1 MSNII
6 VKHLYETTS
15 HEVEGITDEGDESR
29 KFNDRTAAEFSGR
42 MTQIHVSCGEIID
55 GIRFS
60 YSYNTEG
67 SAHGG
72 TGGRNYDFTLDEG
85 EYLTRLDWY
94 TVYHP
99 YYEGTVLCGIHFTTS
114 KQRVLKAEGDFMG
127 QRSYE
132 SYSFTAEEKHA
143 IVGLK
148 GYCGRY
154 LNKITKVL
162 CRETDENF
170 RDDKYYYND
179 YYSLQNARTLTKVIG
194 YSALVVDKLQFVY
207 DNDPSLTEMHGNGN
221 GSYFEFVLESGDY
234 ITKMVFHTAHS
245 NLSGY
250 GSSKILLRIEIWT
263 QKGKYFTT
271 GLYGNSFSQL
281 SEKTQSYFYHPHD
294 YTVTMKENEE
304 LFCLAGVYSK
314 YMGRVLSVYKRT
326 RSRRSAM
333 GATQRNSDGKKYLF
347 VCQRNERDGGVVKPD
362 PAVASLID
370 MMLKNYTKL
379 KAEVRKKIAFLP
391 DVANSRELASSDV
404 IISDWDFQKAVLSGQ
419 YQYISIRSHG
429 TEAGCGN
436 YGAGLADVKWVRAN
450 KKEIMAKLRD
460 TVINFNCCEC
470 GCRNGIE
477 QYAGYQGFARE
488 WINAGLRAA
497 FAYTISYLFVEN
509 ASIISD
515 PEEAIYYVRFSN
527 LVDNKYLQ
535 LCDSQTPEEI
545 AEAVK
550 AEYKRQ
556 LFGTG
561 AGNGYAALLPD
572 ISTLSGKDG
581 VVFDNKTDIVRAFGK
596 KLRTPGKE
604 ALYTEDG
611 DPRTTEAALTLRIK
625 LNEWLKKYILDKPG
639 FYQRL
644 YAGYLNFF
652 VNYTHLC
659 GPGKKKPDSGLKKNN
674 LGEMCTDFAWQD
686 GGEL

>member
-6 VKHLYETTS
+6 AKHLYETNFYG
-15 HEVEGITDEGDESR
+15 VEGVSDEGDESR
-29 KFNDRTAAEFSGR
+29 KFNDQSVAELCDR
-42 MTQIHVSCGEIID
+42 VTRIYVSRGAIID
-55 GIRFS
+55 CIRFA
-60 YSYNTEG
+60 YNNDVDG
-67 SAHGG
+67 NSHGG
-72 TGGRNYDFTLDEG
+72 NGGWKFGYTLEEG
-85 EYLTRLDWY
+85 EYITQLDWY
-94 TVYHP
+94 TIEDVYF
-99 YYEGTVLCGIHFTTS
+99 GGMVVCGIDFTTNL
-114 KQRVLKAEGDFMG
+114 REIPVAGNFMFCDN
-127 QRSYE
+127 YNKKH
-132 SYSFTAEEKHA
+132 YSFTAEPGCA

-148 GYCGRY
+148 GYSGRY
-154 LNKITKVL
+154 LNEITKVL
-162 CRETDENF
+162 CRETEKNVW
-170 RDDKYYYND
+170 DDKYYYND
-179 YYSLQNARTLTKVIG
+179 YYSLQNARALTKVIG
-194 YSALVVDKLQFVY
+194 YSGLVIDKLQFVY
-207 DNDPSLTEMHGNGN
+207 DNDPLLTEMHGDGV
-221 GSYFEFVLESGDY
+221 GSYFEFVLEKGDY
-234 ITKMVFHTAHS
+234 ITKMVFHTAHAT
-245 NLSGY
+245 LQGF
-250 GSSKILLRIEIWT
+250 GSSQILIRIEIWT
-263 QKGKYFTT
+263 KNDKYFAT
-271 GLYGNSFSQL
+271 GLLGKSFSQL
-281 SEKTQSYFYHPHD
+281 PKDTHLYHHNE
-294 YTVTMKENEE
+294 YTVTAKENEE
-304 LFCLAGVYSK
+304 LFCFAGVYSK
-314 YMGRVLSVYKRT
+314 YMGRVLTVYKRT
-326 RSRRSAM
+326 RSRRAVR
-333 GATQRNSDGKKYLF
+333 GAAQRNSDGKKYLF

-370 MMLKNYTKL
+370 MMLKNYTRL
-379 KAEVRKKIAFLP
+379 KAEVQEKIAFLP
-391 DVANSRELASSDV
+391 DVVNFRELASSDV
-404 IISDWDFQKAVLSGQ
+404 IISNRDFQKAVLSGQ

-436 YGAGLADVKWVRAN
+436 YGAGLADVKWVRDN
-450 KKEIMAKLRD
+450 KKEIMAKLGN

-470 GCRNGIE
+470 GCRNRIE

-488 WINAGLRAA
+488 CIDAGLRAA

-527 LVDNKYLQ
+527 LVDNKYLY
-535 LCDSQTPEEI
+535 LCDSKTPEEI

-550 AEYKRQ
+550 AEYRRQ
-556 LFGTG
+556 LLGTR

-572 ISTLSGKDG
+572 IRALSGKDG

-625 LNEWLKKYILDKPG
+625 LNEWLKKYVLDKPG

-659 GPGKKKPDSGLKKNN
+659 GPGKKKPDSDLKKNN
-674 LGEMCTDFAWQD
+674 LGEMCTDFGHQD